1 MPVAA
6 LGHAARTTATG
17 LNASPG
23 ARERLHNAVA
33 TNDPRARDV
42 AQRVDRLVTERFGG
56 NYQAA
61 FRHYAEGAQEVGPSG
76 VRRLLSDA
84 GVGNGL
90 TRGVYVDALMDRFDG
105 NRSGGVSWQEFQ
117 TGLQTIR

>member
-6 LGHAARTTATG
+6 IGHAARSITPS
-17 LNASPG
+17 LNTG
-23 ARERLHNAVA
+23 ARERLHQAVA

-42 AQRVDRLVTERFGG
+42 AQRVDRLVTDRFGG
-56 NYQAA
+56 DYRAA
-61 FRHYAEGAQEVGPSG
+61 FQHYANGAREVGPAG
-76 VRRLLSDA
+76 VRSLLSDA

-90 TRGVYVDALMDRFDG
+90 TRGAYVDALMDRFDG

-117 TGLQTIR
+117 GGLQTIR

>member
-6 LGHAARTTATG
+6 IGHAARTLTPS
-17 LNASPG
+17 LNTG
-23 ARERLHNAVA
+23 ARERLHQAVA

-42 AQRVDRLVTERFGG
+42 AQRVDRLVTDRFGG
-56 NYQAA
+56 DYRAA
-61 FRHYAEGAQEVGPSG
+61 FQHYAGGAREVGPAG
-76 VRRLLSDA
+76 VRSLLSDA

-90 TRGVYVDALMDRFDG
+90 TRGAYVDALMDRFDS

-117 TGLQTIR
+117 GGLQTIR